1 MSAPGFVKLSGLTRG
16 ERVARPCL
24 ISAANPSATETTPVS
39 SPRAAVRLLGIV
51 GSGPVAC
58 AIALAAARRGC
69 EVTLV
74 DPRPGAVEEA
84 LASVQRS
91 ATWLAARGR
100 LDGTAPATVLAR
112 VHGSKDPAALAD
124 APVVVEAI
132 PDGHE
137 AKLVA
142 LRHLDERL
150 AEDVVIATVTTTD
163 SVSHLAAVAKH
174 PERVVGLHFV
184 EAGAGEVVEVV
195 RALQTAPESH
205 EAAVRFVR
213 ALGKTA
219 ISVADRPGFLV
230 YRMLI
235 PFINEA
241 CFALQEGLGTAED
254 IDLAARVGGEGQGP
268 LRMADVI
275 GLDRCLLIAEQL
287 QREFGDDKYRPAPL
301 LRNYVAAGWLGRKA
315 SRGFY
320 QYPG

>member
-1 MSAPGFVKLSGLTRG
+1 
-16 ERVARPCL
+16 VARPRL
-24 ISAANPSATETTPVS
+24 ISAQNSSATETTPIS
-39 SPRAAVRLLGIV
+39 SPRAAVRFVGIV

-74 DPRPGAVEEA
+74 DPCPGAVEAA
-84 LASVQRS
+84 LASVQSTAIR
-91 ATWLAARGR
+91 LASRGR
-100 LDGTAPATVLAR
+100 LDGAAPETVLAR
-112 VHGSKDPAALAD
+112 VRGSRDPAALAD

-132 PDGHE
+132 PDGRD
-137 AKLVA
+137 AKLAA

-184 EAGAGEVVEVV
+184 EPGGGEVVEVI

-219 ISVADRPGFLV
+219 VSAADQPGFLV

-241 CFALQEGLGTAED
+241 CFALQEGLGTVED
-254 IDLAARVGGEGQGP
+254 IDRAARVNGEAQGP

-275 GLDRCLLIAEQL
+275 GLDRCLFIAEQL
-287 QREFGDDKYRPAPL
+287 QRELGDDKYRPSPL
-301 LRNYVAAGWLGRKA
+301 LRNYVAAGWLGRKT

-320 QYPG
+320 EYPR

>member
-1 MSAPGFVKLSGLTRG
+1 
-16 ERVARPCL
+16 VARPRL
-24 ISAANPSATETTPVS
+24 ISAVNSSATEATPVS
-39 SPRAAVRLLGIV
+39 SPRAAVRRVGIV

-74 DPRPGAVEEA
+74 DPRPGAVGEA
-84 LASVQRS
+84 LASVKSS
-91 ATWLAARGR
+91 AIWLAARGS
-100 LDGTAPATVLAR
+100 LDGATPETVLAR
-112 VHGSKDPAALAD
+112 VRDSKDPSALAD
-124 APVVVEAI
+124 APIVVEAI
-132 PDGHE
+132 PDGRD
-137 AKLVA
+137 AKLAA
-142 LRHLDERL
+142 LRHLDASL

-163 SVSHLAAVAKH
+163 SVSQLAAVAKH

-184 EAGAGEVVEVV
+184 EPGGGEVVEVI
-195 RALQTAPESH
+195 RALQTAPASH
-205 EAAVRFVR
+205 EAAVRFVH

-219 ISVADRPGFLV
+219 VSAADQPGFLV

-254 IDLAARVGGEGQGP
+254 IDRAARAFGDAQGP
-268 LRMADVI
+268 LGMADII
-275 GLDRCLLIAEQL
+275 GLDRCLFIAEQL

-301 LRNYVAAGWLGRKA
+301 LRKYVAAGWLGRKT

-320 QYPG
+320 EY

>member
-1 MSAPGFVKLSGLTRG
+1 MALPRLISVPSSSAP
-16 ERVARPCL
+16 
-24 ISAANPSATETTPVS
+24 ETTPVS
-39 SPRAAVRLLGIV
+39 SPRAATRFVGIV

-84 LASVQRS
+84 LASVESS

-100 LDGTAPATVLAR
+100 LDGVAPTTVIAR
-112 VHGSKDPAALAD
+112 VRGSKDLATLAD

-132 PDGHE
+132 PDGRD
-137 AKLVA
+137 AKRVA
-142 LRHLDERL
+142 LRHLDATL

-184 EAGAGEVVEVV
+184 EPNSEVVEVI
-195 RALQTAPESH
+195 RALQTAPESV
-205 EAAVRFVR
+205 EAAVRFVH

-219 ISVADRPGFLV
+219 ISAADQPGFLV

-241 CFALQEGLGTAED
+241 CFALQEGVGTVED
-254 IDLAARVGGEGQGP
+254 IDAAARAFGQAEGP
-268 LRMADVI
+268 LRTADII

-315 SRGFY
+315 ARGFY
-320 QYPG
+320 EYPR